1 MDIVKKKLS
10 DIIAPAFFPVHRD
23 VYHHNHTHYVLAGGR
38 GSTKS
43 SYVSIEILLTLY
55 RNPDVH
61 AVILRKVGNTLRNSV
76 YPQMEW
82 ALDQL
87 GALNDWK
94 LTISPMC
101 FTRVNP
107 DSNGKGVGQ
116 KILFFGVD
124 DKAKI
129 KSIKLPY
136 GYVGIVWYEELDQFN
151 GMEEIRNLNQSLMR
165 GGNKFWCFSSYNP
178 PKSAQNWVNSE
189 MLFDEKDRI
198 VHQSNYLDVNPDWLG
213 DQFIEEA
220 EKLKRRNEMAYRH
233 EYLGEITGT
242 GGAVFD
248 NVHDINLTAEDISN
262 FDTVYNGL
270 DFGFTIDPL
279 AFVRCYY
286 DRKHEDLYIFD
297 EIYEHRLT
305 NPQAAKRIEPK
316 ISVNEV
322 VWCDSAEPKS
332 IAEIRTYNINA
343 FGAKKTHDSIQYGLK
358 WLQDRAHIY
367 IDKKRCPNAYKDFV
381 SYEYEQNRNGEYI
394 SAYPD
399 RNNHTLDATR
409 YALWRVMKSPGLKI
423 IK

>member
-1 MDIVKKKLS
+1 MTQISVSSK
-10 DIIAPAFFPVHRD
+10 IAQPFISVHRD
-23 VYHHNHTHYVLAGGR
+23 VKRHGHTYYVLAGGR

-43 SYVSIEILLTLY
+43 SYISLEILLLLMQ
-55 RNPDVH
+55 NPMCH
-61 AVILRKVGNTLRNSV
+61 AVILRKVGNTIRNSV
-76 YPQMEW
+76 FSQMEW
-82 ALDQL
+82 AIDTFHLQ
-87 GALNDWK
+87 NCFK
-94 LTISPMC
+94 VTVSPPTI
-101 FTRVNP
+101 TR
-107 DSNGKGVGQ
+107 KKTGQ

-129 KSIKLPY
+129 KSIKLPF
-136 GYVGIVWYEELDQFN
+136 GYIGIVWYEELDQFS
-151 GMEEIRNLNQSLMR
+151 GMEEIRNLNQSLLR

-178 PKSAQNWVNSE
+178 PKSAQNWVNEE

-322 VWCDSAEPKS
+322 VWCDSSEPKS
-332 IAEIRTYNINA
+332 IAEMRTYNINA

-367 IDKKRCPNAYKDFV
+367 IDKKRCPNAYKEFV